1 MWIQLLYC
9 IQITIYFLFA
19 WIQIRKSGDRLY
31 GDISLQFDQIWQNL
45 KVFGQIFGWLF
56 FNLENFCM
64 PTLAFNATWQIFIV
78 VNGQRLNNNQ
88 YRHLVTLLHSIL
100 NVGSPLH
107 STSLTRMIVKYVPSM
122 HLFSLIAPQQPKKET
137 MMTKMETTIRMMAAV
152 E

>member
-1 MWIQLLYC
+1 
-9 IQITIYFLFA
+9 
-19 WIQIRKSGDRLY
+19 
-31 GDISLQFDQIWQNL
+31 
-45 KVFGQIFGWLF
+45 
-56 FNLENFCM
+56 M

-88 YRHLVTLLHSIL
+88 YKHLVTLLHSIL

-107 STSLTRMIVKYVPSM
+107 VTHSLTRMIVKYVPSM